1 MCVCLASLICRT
13 ATCVQLPK
21 TRWVIRSHVYCSVP
35 RECSLLS
42 SLAHSFKSTFRPLI
56 RPTHYFHWLF
66 RRFSD
71 ILSVLSLNDYHNTL
85 NLQGYMLYLTHTC
98 ISLSL
103 SLSFFLSFF
112 LSFSQR
118 GCGDIGVCG
127 EVDSERHDRSD
138 QWRETQGKRHH
149 CSSEGKGMF
158 AYVQVEKDGRDST
171 ADGFSFLTQGGTGFA
186 GSGVQLKAKE
196 ARPVMQA

>member
-103 SLSFFLSFF
+103 SLSFFLSFS
-112 LSFSQR
+112 LSLR
-118 GCGDIGVCG
+118 GAVVTLEC
-127 EVDSERHDRSD
+127 
-138 QWRETQGKRHH
+138 
-149 CSSEGKGMF
+149 
-158 AYVQVEKDGRDST
+158 VEKLIRKDMIDPINGEK
-171 ADGFSFLTQGGTGFA
+171 
-186 GSGVQLKAKE
+186 LKEKDIIVLQRVRE
-196 ARPVMQA
+196 CLHMCR

>member
-103 SLSFFLSFF
+103 SLSFFLSF
-112 LSFSQR
+112 SFSVSPQK
-118 GCGDIGVCG
+118 VFVSLG
-127 EVDSERHDRSD
+127 ENCAIKTKCNLSKSALCLSPKNCRLQHNGRTSSPRSLYSSSLKRSGTDSSVN
-138 QWRETQGKRHH
+138 
-149 CSSEGKGMF
+149 C
-158 AYVQVEKDGRDST
+158 
-171 ADGFSFLTQGGTGFA
+171 
-186 GSGVQLKAKE
+186 
-196 ARPVMQA
+196 